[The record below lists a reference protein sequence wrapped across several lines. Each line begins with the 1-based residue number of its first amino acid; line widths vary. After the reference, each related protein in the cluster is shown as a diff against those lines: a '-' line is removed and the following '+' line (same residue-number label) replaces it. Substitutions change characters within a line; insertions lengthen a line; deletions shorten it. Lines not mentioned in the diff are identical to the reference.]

1 MLVNPKVD
9 SPTDLPEG
17 YIFRSDLRHAGTP
30 QDLKTAPRHRW
41 FSFPHSYSYRLVHQI
56 LEHWDLPEGATIA
69 DNFVGSGTTLVVA
82 REQGLKALGYDISP
96 LAVMVT
102 NVKVGSYRTRQLNSI
117 LAQLLETNYLAP
129 NQSDISHRL
138 TRAFT
143 DQELHEIFGLSIGV
157 NSLNGKLHDFFLTS
171 LISTAQRFSR
181 AVADGGWFRWKSWP
195 DRSMCFR
202 STFQS
207 VATTMIEDVVNTNYS
222 AKPGCQQASVADA
235 RKLPLTG
242 QSLEGLIT
250 SPPYPNRHDYSRVFH
265 IQLLLMGYSE
275 SDITALRY
283 GSVRSHVEAKHQKG
297 YEGRLGQ
304 YKFVP
309 AFENILDMIAVRT
322 DRRVATMLMGY
333 FEDMFLSLQE
343 VYRVLRDGG
352 RAAYIVGNVRHS
364 GVMIPVDEIIGQ
376 IAEQVGLTLDAVW
389 VIRQRGNSA
398 QQMGKF
404 GRTPSRESVL
414 FFSKAA
420 HV

>member
-1 MLVNPKVD
+1 
-9 SPTDLPEG
+9 
-17 YIFRSDLRHAGTP
+17 
-30 QDLKTAPRHRW
+30 
-41 FSFPHSYSYRLVHQI
+41 
-56 LEHWDLPEGATIA
+56 
-69 DNFVGSGTTLVVA
+69 
-82 REQGLKALGYDISP
+82 
-96 LAVMVT
+96 
-102 NVKVGSYRTRQLNSI
+102 
-117 LAQLLETNYLAP
+117 
-129 NQSDISHRL
+129 
-138 TRAFT
+138 
-143 DQELHEIFGLSIGV
+143 
-157 NSLNGKLHDFFLTS
+157 
-171 LISTAQRFSR
+171 
-181 AVADGGWFRWKSWP
+181 
-195 DRSMCFR
+195 
-202 STFQS
+202 
-207 VATTMIEDVVNTNYS
+207 MIEDVVNTNYS

-309 AFENILDMIAVRT
+309 AFENILDMIAGRT